1 VEISLGLHKPLI
13 VNDIE
18 SMIATAI
25 DLYSILIVSEKYRL
39 RDREKEFF
47 IGCVMAWRSN
57 IGIHSK
63 SFIEYMVNTRRFSD
77 SEGSI
82 YTMRNKLKNKGWV
95 QLTAMG
101 YDIPALFKQDLA
113 KLRLD
118 VLVEYNA
125 DIKLRKDGEV
135 ITEDLAHGDE

>member
-1 VEISLGLHKPLI
+1 
-13 VNDIE
+13 
-18 SMIATAI
+18 
-25 DLYSILIVSEKYRL
+25 
-39 RDREKEFF
+39 
-47 IGCVMAWRSN
+47 
-57 IGIHSK
+57 
-63 SFIEYMVNTRRFSD
+63 MVNTRRFSD

-101 YDIPALFKQDLA
+101 YDIPALFKQDLT

-135 ITEDLAHGDE
+135 IT